1 MCVPIGHQTR
11 RPTNLCAHNGKGL
24 AACQVTIFLR
34 LLTCDSNFRVSL
46 LVHRF
51 IGPSVGPLVTHLL
64 FWHFPCSICTPLMH
78 QMWFIRP
85 CFNDPLESDRARK
98 KELKMIPHAMPCF
111 FIFLRGKYQFAK
123 FFALL
128 LPSGHHFELVQLH
141 SSSLSAFTNILL
153 LYLQRWQKWLKMVKI
168 CQYCLC

>member
-1 MCVPIGHQTR
+1 MRVPIGHQTR
-11 RPTNLCAHNGKGL
+11 QPTNICAHNGKGL

-34 LLTCDSNFRVSL
+34 LLTCDSYFRVSL
-46 LVHRF
+46 LVRRF

-64 FWHFPCSICTPLMH
+64 FRHFPCSICTPLMH
-78 QMWFIRP
+78 QMWFILP

-123 FFALL
+123 FLRVYCRQDIIL
-128 LPSGHHFELVQLH
+128 IW
-141 SSSLSAFTNILL
+141 SSDIQAVPV
-153 LYLQRWQKWLKMVKI
+153 YLTTS
-168 CQYCLC
+168 CYCTYY